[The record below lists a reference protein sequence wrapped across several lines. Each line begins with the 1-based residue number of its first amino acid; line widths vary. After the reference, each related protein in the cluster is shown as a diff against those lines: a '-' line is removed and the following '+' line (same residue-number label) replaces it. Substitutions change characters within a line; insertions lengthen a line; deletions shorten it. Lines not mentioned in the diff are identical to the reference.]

1 MNKTEMTNAIYE
13 WLKSD
18 EKVTTVST
26 GDGKRTAMF
35 VKTPCTKKG
44 YEGVFMVISGDITY
58 MEDWCSTTN
67 FSRAGF
73 WLPDREVFL
82 ENDVHSYNF
91 GEENPHFL
99 SESKLIQ
106 EVMKLSKKGI
116 FDFYHEKYPTCESLG
131 ISTDDLDAAK
141 KTQTKFMD
149 MDWLHGTMP
158 ISDWYYFER
167 YANIDW
173 GHHYITTDM
182 CIRYM
187 NGDSDVFY
195 NLFMTPFLAE
205 KDESMK
211 MRIHDVKTYL
221 ALAYRYER
229 LKENYKPSA
238 RAMATKAIVDGV
250 NTLLAANRDKNI
262 QNVKVT
268 EKLSDNSTKVFKQS
282 VGPLKNYD
290 TVYLFADEVVKVT
303 YGKKVIYEKK

>member
-18 EKVTTVST
+18 EKMTTVST
-26 GDGKRTAMF
+26 EKRTVMF
-35 VKTPCTKKG
+35 IKTPCTKKG
-44 YEGVFMVISGDITY
+44 YEDVYMVISGDITY
-58 MEDWCSTTN
+58 MDDWHSKTN
-67 FSRAGF
+67 FSRTGF

-82 ENDVHSYNF
+82 ENDVYGYNF

-116 FDFYHEKYPTCESLG
+116 YDFYHEKYPTYESLG
-131 ISTDDLDAAK
+131 ISTDDLDVAK
-141 KTQTKFMD
+141 AIQTKIMD
-149 MDWLHGTMP
+149 MNWLNGTMP

-173 GHHYITTDM
+173 GHDYITTDM

-195 NLFMTPFLAE
+195 NLFMTPFLDE

-221 ALAYRYER
+221 ALAYRYEKLR
-229 LKENYKPSA
+229 KNYKPSA
-238 RAMATKAIVDGV
+238 RAMATKEIVDGV
-250 NTLLAANRDKNI
+250 NTFLAANSDKNI

-268 EKLSDNSTKVFKQS
+268 GKVLDNVTKVFTQR
-282 VGPLKNYD
+282 VGTLKDYD
-290 TVYLFADEVVKVT
+290 SVYLYADDVVKIT